1 MLQVNQITCSLD
13 QDMNQLKGLIA
24 KKCKI
29 KEDDILSYTL
39 IRQSFDGRKQPC
51 FKLSVLLETSQEKKL
66 LKTKHPD
73 IVQVQPLKRIQYGPC
88 NTEKRPI
95 VIGFGPAGMFAAL
108 ALAEAGTRPIIL
120 ERGKPVEER
129 IIDVEEFWKTGKL
142 NPESNVQFGE
152 GGAGTFSDGKLTTR
166 VKDERIRYILE
177 KLVEAGA
184 DSSILYQQHPHIG
197 TDKLRWIVRNI
208 RKKIIELGGEIH
220 FNSQCTALILDN
232 GKVVG
237 AKVHHENYYSTEIIL
252 AIGHSATDTFKALH
266 HQGVFM
272 ESKDFAIGVR
282 IEHPQEWVNH
292 TQYKEYAN
300 HPVLNSAEYRL
311 TYTTTKNRGVYTFC
325 MCPGGTVVPSSS
337 SEGQLVVNGMSESG
351 RDKANANS
359 AVLVQVRKEDF
370 GFGLFDGLNYAEK
383 LERKAYTMG
392 KSSWRAPA
400 QWAPDFLKSNEEPFE
415 LNGTYALNH
424 EFVDL
429 HDLFDDFITE
439 ALEEGLKNFDRKMPG
454 FARGLLTAVESRS
467 SCPLRI
473 TRNASLE
480 SLSIQGLFPCGE
492 GAGYAGGIV
501 SSALDGLRCAEA
513 VLNQYKK

>member
-13 QDMNQLKGLIA
+13 QDTNQLKELIA

-29 KEDDILSYTL
+29 KEEDILSYTL

-51 FKLSVLLETSQEKKL
+51 FKLSVLLETPQEKRL
-66 LKTKHPD
+66 LKMKHPD
-73 IVQVQPLKRIQYGPC
+73 IVQVEPLKPIHYGPVV
-88 NTEKRPI
+88 TEKRPL

-108 ALAEAGTRPIIL
+108 ALAEAGARPIVL
-120 ERGKPVEER
+120 ERGKAVEER
-129 IIDVEEFWKTGKL
+129 IEDVEEFWKTGKL

-166 VKDERIRYILE
+166 VKDDRIRYILE

-184 DSSILYQQHPHIG
+184 DPAILYQQHPHIG

-208 RKKIIELGGEIH
+208 RKKIIELGGEVH
-220 FNSQCTALILDN
+220 FNSQCTELVTSE
-232 GKVVG
+232 GKLTGV
-237 AKVHHENYYSTEIIL
+237 KVHDQHYDSSEVIL

-266 HQGVFM
+266 HQGIFM

-282 IEHPQEWVNH
+282 IEHPQEWVNQ
-292 TQYKEYAN
+292 TQYKQYAH
-300 HPVLNSAEYRL
+300 HPALKSAEYRL

-337 SEGQLVVNGMSESG
+337 SDGQLVVNGMSESK

-370 GFGLFDGLNYAEK
+370 GPGLFDGLNYAEN
-383 LERKAYTMG
+383 LERKAYAMG

-400 QWAPDFLKSNEEPFE
+400 QWATDFLKSNEEPFE
-415 LNGTYALNH
+415 CHGTYALHH

-473 TRNASLE
+473 TRGANLE
-480 SLSIQGLFPCGE
+480 SLSTKGLYPCGE